1 MLLLDLLLHD
11 WTYSVLLFY
20 QGILC
25 WKAQKARER
34 ERDKEKKTQ
43 LFCLQLVTISFPAN
57 PRGFFNCL
65 FSLRG
70 RRIFSKQSI
79 TNSQIRDIWRCI
91 TSLDRRRK
99 QKKSKKNGLELC
111 WSRTQEQQSEINAIF
126 CSNAASRRWIAALT
140 CQRWSSV
147 CCLSSQTHF
156 NLCMNYI
163 YWNIFYIS

>member
-1 MLLLDLLLHD
+1 MLKS
-11 WTYSVLLFY
+11 TE
-20 QGILC
+20 G
-25 WKAQKARER
+25 ER
-34 ERDKEKKTQ
+34 ERVRQRKKKE

-65 FSLRG
+65 SSLRG

-91 TSLDRRRK
+91 TSPDRRRK
-99 QKKSKKNGLELC
+99 QKKKKKVLKKNGLELC

-126 CSNAASRRWIAALT
+126 CSNAASRRGIAALT

-147 CCLSSQTHF
+147 CRLSSQTQF
-156 NLCMNYI
+156 NLCVNYI